1 MTSPD
6 QFNAFLASR
15 GEGLH
20 PRLRDLLERTAAA
33 PFSELERRQDGMLQ
47 AGPDP
52 VSDAITAHANIALLT
67 CRPARLA
74 AGEHEQDARQLQK
87 SVR

>member
-6 QFNAFLASR
+6 QFNAFLTSR

-20 PRLRDLLERTAAA
+20 PRLRDLLERAAA
-33 PFSELERRQDGMLQ
+33 VPFSDVTRRQDGMLQ

-52 VSDAITAHANIALLT
+52 ASDAITAHANIALLP

-74 AGEHEQDARQLQK
+74 ADEHEQDAHQLQK

>member
-33 PFSELERRQDGMLQ
+33 PFSEVTRRQDGMLQ

-52 VSDAITAHANIALLT
+52 ASDAITSHANIALFP
-67 CRPARLA
+67 CGPRMLA
-74 AGEHEQDARQLQK
+74 AGEHEQDAHQPRK